1 MKKDDPASHSV
12 TECQTNEYLPAC
24 TDRRFDDFDAQSEQL
39 TAHDQEYVQL
49 SAGTFHGRFV
59 SAFLGE
65 GVSLHLETANQ
76 ALAQKV
82 GCPEGLISLGLVVG
96 NGPPFKANGAELCPE
111 RLLVTKPGRELV
123 LNSPPG
129 GQILAICLD
138 QSALCKAAPGDEPFY
153 PLDPAFSGITVIRA
167 PELAARIRAGAMSLM
182 RVVREQ
188 GSQLAGRKVGRSFV
202 GAIGAEFAL
211 HDAIHDLRSSGERQ
225 GDYQTFVK
233 ARNVMSTSV
242 MPELDYALLC
252 EATSRSVRSI
262 QLAFARHAGT
272 TPLRYFRA
280 IRLTDARRALRSP
293 RRAQQTIGDVAA
305 EYGFWNHSRFA
316 QLYRLQFGESPSKT
330 RARGMFRH
338 AWRAR

>member
-1 MKKDDPASHSV
+1 MKKDGPASHS
-12 TECQTNEYLPAC
+12 TMACQINEYLPAC

-49 SAGTFHGRFV
+49 STGAFHGRFV

-76 ALAQKV
+76 ALGQRV
-82 GCPEGLISLGLVVG
+82 GCPEGLISLGLVIG
-96 NGPPFKANGAELCPE
+96 NGPSFKANGAELCPD

-138 QSALCKAAPGDEPFY
+138 QSALRLAAAGDEPIY
-153 PLDPAFSGITVIRA
+153 PLDPAFGGITVIRA
-167 PELAARIRAGAMSLM
+167 PELAARVRAGAMSLL
-182 RVVREQ
+182 RAIRAQ
-188 GSQLAGRKVGRSFV
+188 GSQLAGRNVGRSFI

-211 HDAIHDLRSSGERQ
+211 HDAIHDLRPGEKGQ
-225 GDYQTFVK
+225 GDYQTFVT

-242 MPELDYALLC
+242 MPELDYTRLC

-280 IRLTDARRALRSP
+280 IRLADARRALQSP

-330 RARGMFRH
+330 RARGTSRH
-338 AWRAR
+338 VWQAR